1 MPVGPILRSTCAV
14 SDGLPTPSRAKGRP
28 WFGFSRTRLYPC
40 RRQLHSLHVF
50 SFVQILAHLWHLGY
64 SPEDII
70 GNIFRVCKTFQM
82 AEYLKLEFIKV
93 SESRAMPLSPGM
105 WATLRLFH
113 SQARR
118 LEDAQSMAGR
128 PGG

>member
-1 MPVGPILRSTCAV
+1 
-14 SDGLPTPSRAKGRP
+14 
-28 WFGFSRTRLYPC
+28 
-40 RRQLHSLHVF
+40 LHSLRVF

-118 LEDAQSMAGR
+118 LEDAQSMAGC